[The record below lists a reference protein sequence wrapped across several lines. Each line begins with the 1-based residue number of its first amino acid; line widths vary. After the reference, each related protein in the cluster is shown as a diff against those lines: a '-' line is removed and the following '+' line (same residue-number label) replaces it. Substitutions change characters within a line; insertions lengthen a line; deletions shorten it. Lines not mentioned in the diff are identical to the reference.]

1 MPEAAKGPAAGSQQP
16 QTAAALGLVLLPLVY
31 FHVDLSVQL
40 CNEIMSLGNWEFAL
54 CLAVSSTGDA
64 WPTTD
69 ASREHQPVAGISE
82 PPLQLMLE
90 KKKIEING
98 LRCKPAVCL

>member
-1 MPEAAKGPAAGSQQP
+1 MPKAAKAPTAGSQQL
-16 QTAAALGLVLLPLVY
+16 QTAAVPGLMLLPLVCL
-31 FHVDLSVQL
+31 HVNLSVRL
-40 CNEIMSLGNWEFAL
+40 YNEIMSLGNREFAL
-54 CLAVSSTGDA
+54 CLAVSNAGNA
-64 WPTTD
+64 WPVTD
-69 ASREHQPVAGISE
+69 APQEHQPGASIAE